1 MTRIEQTLSAIR
13 DVLLYVL
20 LFVTAISYHPT
31 IINMSRIAGYES
43 GTILSRYIVLL
54 FGVVFLLSISI
65 SAVRKS
71 SLLRTFLIWSAV
83 IVVVALI
90 VQAFYRNGDMLH
102 ELRSFAIVFGS
113 IMIGFNLQLS
123 RRKFVFMTLVFCITV
138 LFSGVMQVLVN
149 NGGFVIANQYLTDA
163 KNSLGAMLA
172 TCCFLSGY
180 MVMTF
185 SRRLSKYLA
194 IALAL
199 ALFVVMVT
207 IRARMAVLAF
217 ALVGLFYL
225 YLITKNRNIILTII
239 FGFFILFFGILL
251 MPSSFI
257 NYLEASFTAGT
268 QGEDITSGRW
278 YTYMHAISYLSQHP
292 FLGNILKQ
300 NSIGWVHNYP
310 LLKVYQYGLLFS
322 WPILALYVYLCLYA
336 YRLAKKSQPRSVSCS
351 GCVCL
356 LIPYLISMAEPTF
369 PFGPGTVTL
378 INFILLGMAERM
390 NCSNTIIKDNRL

>member
-1 MTRIEQTLSAIR
+1 MTRIEQTFSAIR

-43 GTILSRYIVLL
+43 GTILSRYIVML

-71 SLLRTFLIWSAV
+71 SLIRSFFVFIAIIT
-83 IVVVALI
+83 VVALL
-90 VQAFYRNGDMLH
+90 VQAFYRNSDMIH

-113 IMIGFNLQLS
+113 IMIGFNLQMN
-123 RRKFVFMTLVFCITV
+123 RRKFVFIALVFCITV
-138 LFSGVMQVLVN
+138 LFSGIMQVLVN

-180 MVMTF
+180 LALTF
-185 SRRLSKYLA
+185 SRRLSKSLA
-194 IALAL
+194 IALSI

-225 YLITKNRNIILTII
+225 YLLTKNRNIILTVF
-239 FGFFILFFGILL
+239 FGFFVLFFGLLL

-257 NYLEASFTAGT
+257 GYLEDSFTAGA

-292 FLGNILKQ
+292 FLGNILKL
-300 NSIGWVHNYP
+300 NNIGWVHNYP
-310 LLKVYQYGLLFS
+310 LLKIYQYGLLFS
-322 WPILALYVYLCLYA
+322 WPILILYLYICFYA
-336 YRLAKKSQPRSVSCS
+336 YRLAKKTRPRSIPCS

-378 INFILLGMAERM
+378 INFILLGVAEKM
-390 NCSNTIIKDNRL
+390 NCSQASIKKI